1 MNTANFVVVG
11 VAAYIVF
18 MLLGFHQVSEGYVG
32 IYKRFGVL
40 QKKLA
45 EPGYHFSI
53 PFIEKFIEI
62 KITIQTD

>member
-1 MNTANFVVVG
+1 MSLAGLVLAGIATYVVLM
-11 VAAYIVF
+11 IS
-18 MLLGFHQVSEGYVG
+18 GFHQVAEGYVG

-53 PFIEKFIEI
+53 PFV
-62 KITIQTD
+62 